1 MGGELSEI
9 LHEVVVKERKLNL
22 LYAALLKLDD
32 LEPEDSGFYERAKDE
47 QDGGLELLQEISGKY
62 CREQID
68 PGILE
73 KLGES
78 LLQLKSGRTDH
89 EQLLRQV
96 LDFESELVEA
106 YKHSLRFLTAD
117 DRTRKQVN
125 RILTVKLTHKRDLLD
140 KLGGLSG

>member
-1 MGGELSEI
+1 MSEL
-9 LHEVVVKERKLNL
+9 LHEAVVKERKLNL
-22 LYAALLKLDD
+22 LYAALLKLDG
-32 LEPEDSGFYERAKDE
+32 LEPEESGFYERAKDE
-47 QDGGLELLQEISGKY
+47 QDGGLELLQEISEKY

-68 PGILE
+68 PNILE

-78 LLQLKSGRTDH
+78 LLQLKSGHTDY
-89 EQLLRQV
+89 EELLRKV

-106 YKHSLRFLTAD
+106 YKQSLRFLTAD

-140 KLGGLSG
+140 KLGSLAG